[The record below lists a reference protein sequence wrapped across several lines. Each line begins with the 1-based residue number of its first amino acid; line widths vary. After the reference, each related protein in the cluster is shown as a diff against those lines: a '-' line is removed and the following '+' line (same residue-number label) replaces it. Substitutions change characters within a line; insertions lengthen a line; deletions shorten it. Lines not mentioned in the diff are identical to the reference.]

1 MSDRPTSGEFRII
14 NALGLHARA
23 AAKLVAAAKRFAAD
37 VWVGKDGEEVNGKSI
52 LAVMTLATPVGT
64 TISLRC
70 DGDDARDAF
79 AALAE
84 LVRDGFGELA
94 EDLP

>member
-1 MSDRPTSGEFRII
+1 M

-23 AAKLVAAAKRFAAD
+23 AAKLATAAKSFVAN

-64 TISLRC
+64 TITLRC